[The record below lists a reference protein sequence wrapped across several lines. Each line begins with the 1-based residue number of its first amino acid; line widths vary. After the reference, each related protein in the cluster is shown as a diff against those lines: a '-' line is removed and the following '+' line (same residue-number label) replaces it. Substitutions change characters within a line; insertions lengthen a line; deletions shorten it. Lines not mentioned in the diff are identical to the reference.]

1 MRFPITPSYYEA
13 ESAIGYILRLL
24 KRNGVKS
31 ESRVLNK
38 AMLTSIIKG
47 RSTKNELLDH
57 LIPTTRT
64 LSSLRIKCWTHA
76 RLLTPQ
82 VCTDCVNQYGYFK
95 TQWQNPFLRH
105 CIIHECA
112 LLSEC
117 PHCNAPLQFTINLLN
132 GCCTSPLCGLRLTHM
147 PLNELLKSQEQVH
160 DAYLIAKVIVDDS
173 NTRTSFP
180 PKEIT
185 STLLNKAA
193 DILNSP
199 DSARLFLNERAKR
212 VPTDVP
218 LNIEFHKIEIIV
230 QNLLC
235 DWGSLSTLYG
245 MYNSEYIRS
254 NDPMTQLWFEAQ
266 TASTIIGI
274 TFKQVVILHELGLI
288 RSDSKKALRTD
299 TRVEISGVYT
309 FLAELSHDRD
319 YAPLTEQHR
328 LMALHNICITD
339 VLIAAKNKDLSIVY
353 KPSSDLM
360 HSIYVLPEAFD
371 TFCKLHTQHIRDKT
385 MSVANVAEVTGI
397 PKVELMRLINTGK
410 LRPVYIHGS
419 DSKRIYKNDTLKL
432 AKTQNKQ
439 LSLGI

>member
-1 MRFPITPSYYEA
+1 MRFPIKPSYYEA
-13 ESAIGYILRLL
+13 ESGIGYVLRLL
-24 KRNGVKS
+24 KRNGIQS

-47 RSTKNELLDH
+47 RSTKNGLLDH
-57 LIPTTRT
+57 LIPITRT
-64 LSSLRIKCWTHA
+64 LSSLKIKCWTHA

-82 VCTDCVNQYGYFK
+82 VCPDCVNQYGYFRA
-95 TQWQNPFLRH
+95 QWQNPFLRH

-117 PHCNAPLQFTINLLN
+117 PHCNSPLQFTINLLN
-132 GCCTSPLCGLRLTHM
+132 GRCTSPLCGLRLTHM
-147 PLNELLKSQEQVH
+147 PLNNQLKSPEQVH

-185 STLLNKAA
+185 STLLNRAA
-193 DILNSP
+193 DILNNP
-199 DSARLFLNERAKR
+199 DSARVFLSERAKR
-212 VPTDVP
+212 VPTDLP

-235 DWGSLSTLYG
+235 EWGSLSTLYE

-254 NDPMTQLWFEAQ
+254 KAPITQLWFEAQ
-266 TASTIIGI
+266 TASSIIGI
-274 TFKQVVILHELGLI
+274 TFKQIALLVEVGLI
-288 RSDSKKALRTD
+288 RTDSKKALRTD

-309 FLAELSHDRD
+309 FLAEFSHNKDYVPLSELR
-319 YAPLTEQHR
+319 R
-328 LMALHNICITD
+328 FMALHNICITD
-339 VLIAAKNKDLSIVY
+339 VLIAAKNKELSITY
-353 KPSSDLM
+353 KPSLDLM
-360 HSIYVLPEAFD
+360 HSIHVLPEAFD
-371 TFCKLHTQHIRDKT
+371 TFCKLHTQLIRDKT